1 MKMSKKSQLLSLIKS
16 YKDSQNNVYESILEV
31 NKNSELTPQGKEK
44 RINEIVEQFTPKV
57 INIHDNVMNLINGAI
72 EDLQKKWKANSSGRL
87 SDTGYQ
93 VGLANTISMI
103 EKGVITD
110 SEDFKNII
118 EVYKDDY
125 NALATIR
132 TLINSERVDL
142 LTLIPKDNREYIKKS
157 LNNLKNNIDNYIS
170 QYQIEN
176 DMSLIFNGMIDFI
189 ENRLRDDLSI
199 ISWEEMSNQ

>member
-1 MKMSKKSQLLSLIKS
+1 MSKKSQLLSLIKS

-132 TLINSERVDL
+132 KLINSERVDL
-142 LTLIPKDNREYIKKS
+142 LILIPKDNREYIKKS
-157 LNNLKNNIDNYIS
+157 LNDLKNNIDNYIS
-170 QYQIEN
+170 QYQIQN
-176 DMSLIFNGMIDFI
+176 DMNLVFNGMINFI

>member
-1 MKMSKKSQLLSLIKS
+1 MSKKSQLLSLIKS
-16 YKDSQNNVYESILEV
+16 YKDSQNKVYESIVEV
-31 NKNSELTPQGKEK
+31 NKNNELTLQGKEK
-44 RINEIVEQFTPKV
+44 RINEIVEQFTSKA
-57 INIHDNVMNLINGAI
+57 INIHDNAMNLISGAI
-72 EDLQKKWKANSSGRL
+72 EDLQNKWRANSTGRL

-132 TLINSERVDL
+132 TLIDSDKVDL

-157 LNNLKNNIDNYIS
+157 LNDLKNNIDNYIS
-170 QYQIEN
+170 QYQIES
-176 DMSLIFNGMIDFI
+176 DMNLVFNGMIDFI

>member
-1 MKMSKKSQLLSLIKS
+1 MSKKSQLLSLIKS
-16 YKDSQNNVYESILEV
+16 YKDSQNKVYESIVEV
-31 NKNSELTPQGKEK
+31 NKNNELTLQGKEK
-44 RINEIVEQFTPKV
+44 RINEIVEQFTSKA
-57 INIHDNVMNLINGAI
+57 INIHDNAMNLISGAI
-72 EDLQKKWKANSSGRL
+72 EDLQNKWRANSTGRL

-132 TLINSERVDL
+132 TLIDSDKVDL

-157 LNNLKNNIDNYIS
+157 LNDLKNNIDNYIS
-170 QYQIEN
+170 QYQIQN
-176 DMSLIFNGMIDFI
+176 DMNLVFNGMINFI

>member
-1 MKMSKKSQLLSLIKS
+1 MSKKSQLLSLIKS
-16 YKDSQNNVYESILEV
+16 YKDSQNKVYESIVEV
-31 NKNSELTPQGKEK
+31 NKNNELTLQGKEK
-44 RINEIVEQFTPKV
+44 RINEIVEQFTSKA
-57 INIHDNVMNLINGAI
+57 INIHDNAMNLISGAI
-72 EDLQKKWKANSSGRL
+72 EDLQNKWRANSTGRL

-93 VGLANTISMI
+93 VGLANTISRI

-132 TLINSERVDL
+132 TLIDSDKVDL

-157 LNNLKNNIDNYIS
+157 LNDLKNNIDNYIS
-170 QYQIEN
+170 QYQIQN
-176 DMSLIFNGMIDFI
+176 DMNLVFNGMINFI

>member
-1 MKMSKKSQLLSLIKS
+1 MSKKSQLLSLIKN
-16 YKDSQNNVYESILEV
+16 YKDSQNKVYESILEV
-31 NKNSELTPQGKEK
+31 NKNSEFTPQGKEK
-44 RINEIVEQFTPKV
+44 RINELVEQFTPNV
-57 INIHDNVMNLINGAI
+57 INIHDNAMNLINGAI
-72 EDLQKKWKANSSGRL
+72 EDLQKKWKANSTGRL

-93 VGLANTISMI
+93 IGLANTISMI

-132 TLINSERVDL
+132 TLITSDKVDL
-142 LTLIPKDNREYIKKS
+142 LMLIPKDNREYIKKS
-157 LNNLKNNIDNYIS
+157 LNDLKNNIDNYIS

-176 DMSLIFNGMIDFI
+176 DMNLVFNGMINFI

>member
-1 MKMSKKSQLLSLIKS
+1 MSKKSQLLSLIKN
-16 YKDSQNNVYESILEV
+16 YKDSQNKVYESILEV

-44 RINEIVEQFTPKV
+44 RINELVEQFTPKV

-72 EDLQKKWKANSSGRL
+72 EDLQNKWKANSTGRL

-132 TLINSERVDL
+132 TLISSDKVDL
-142 LTLIPKDNREYIKKS
+142 LILIPKDNREYIKKS
-157 LNNLKNNIDNYIS
+157 LNDLKNNIDNYIS

-176 DMSLIFNGMIDFI
+176 DMSLIFSGMINFI

-199 ISWEEMSNQ
+199 ISWEEMSDQ

>member
-1 MKMSKKSQLLSLIKS
+1 MSKKSQLLSLIKS
-16 YKDSQNNVYESILEV
+16 YKDSQNKVYESIVEV
-31 NKNSELTPQGKEK
+31 NKNNELTQQGKEK
-44 RINEIVEQFTPKV
+44 RINEIVEQFTSKA
-57 INIHDNVMNLINGAI
+57 INIHDNAMNLINGSI
-72 EDLQKKWKANSSGRL
+72 DDLQKKWKANSTGRL

-132 TLINSERVDL
+132 TFIDSERVDL

-157 LNNLKNNIDNYIS
+157 LNDLKNNIDNYIS
-170 QYQIEN
+170 QYQIQN
-176 DMSLIFNGMIDFI
+176 DMNLVFNGMINFI

>member
-1 MKMSKKSQLLSLIKS
+1 
-16 YKDSQNNVYESILEV
+16 
-31 NKNSELTPQGKEK
+31 
-44 RINEIVEQFTPKV
+44 
-57 INIHDNVMNLINGAI
+57 MNLINGAI
-72 EDLQKKWKANSSGRL
+72 EDLQKKWKANSTGRL

-157 LNNLKNNIDNYIS
+157 LNDLKNNIDNYIS
-170 QYQIEN
+170 QYQIQN
-176 DMSLIFNGMIDFI
+176 DMNLVFNGMINFI

>member
-1 MKMSKKSQLLSLIKS
+1 MSKKSQLLSLIKI
-16 YKDSQNNVYESILEV
+16 YKDSQNKVYESIVEV
-31 NKNSELTPQGKEK
+31 NKNNELTPQGKEK
-44 RINEIVEQFTPKV
+44 RINELVEQFIPKV
-57 INIHDNVMNLINGAI
+57 INIHDNAMNLINGAI
-72 EDLQKKWKANSSGRL
+72 EDLQKKWKANSTGRL

-132 TLINSERVDL
+132 TLIDSERVDL
-142 LTLIPKDNREYIKKS
+142 LILIPKDNREYIKKS
-157 LNNLKNNIDNYIS
+157 LNDLKNNIDNYIS
-170 QYQIEN
+170 QYQIQN
-176 DMSLIFNGMIDFI
+176 DMNLVFNGMINFI

>member
-1 MKMSKKSQLLSLIKS
+1 MSKKSQLLSLIKS
-16 YKDSQNNVYESILEV
+16 YKDSQNNVYESILEI

-44 RINEIVEQFTPKV
+44 RINELVEQFTPKV
-57 INIHDNVMNLINGAI
+57 INIHDNAMNLINGAI
-72 EDLQKKWKANSSGRL
+72 EDLQKKWKANSTGRL

-132 TLINSERVDL
+132 TLINSDKVDL
-142 LTLIPKDNREYIKKS
+142 LILIPKDNREYIKKT
-157 LNNLKNNIDNYIS
+157 LNDLKNIIDIYIR
-170 QYQIEN
+170 QFKIQN
-176 DMSLIFNGMIDFI
+176 DMNLVFNGMIIFI
-189 ENRLRDDLSI
+189 LSCLSDDLSI

>member
-1 MKMSKKSQLLSLIKS
+1 
-16 YKDSQNNVYESILEV
+16 
-31 NKNSELTPQGKEK
+31 
-44 RINEIVEQFTPKV
+44 
-57 INIHDNVMNLINGAI
+57 
-72 EDLQKKWKANSSGRL
+72 
-87 SDTGYQ
+87 
-93 VGLANTISMI
+93 MI

-132 TLINSERVDL
+132 TLIDSDKVDL

>member
-1 MKMSKKSQLLSLIKS
+1 MSKKSQLLSLIKS

-157 LNNLKNNIDNYIS
+157 LNDLKNNIDNYIS

-176 DMSLIFNGMIDFI
+176 DMNLVFNGMINFI

>member
-1 MKMSKKSQLLSLIKS
+1 MSKKSQLLSLIKS
-16 YKDSQNNVYESILEV
+16 YKDSQNKVYESIVEV

-44 RINEIVEQFTPKV
+44 RINELVDQFTPKV
-57 INIHDNVMNLINGAI
+57 INIHDNAMNLINGA
-72 EDLQKKWKANSSGRL
+72 NSTGRL
-87 SDTGYQ
+87 SDTRYQ

-132 TLINSERVDL
+132 TLIDSDKVDL

-170 QYQIEN
+170 QYQIES

>member
-1 MKMSKKSQLLSLIKS
+1 MSKKSQLLSLIKI
-16 YKDSQNNVYESILEV
+16 YKDSQNKVYESIVEV
-31 NKNSELTPQGKEK
+31 NKNNELTLQGKEK
-44 RINEIVEQFTPKV
+44 RINEIVEQFTSKA
-57 INIHDNVMNLINGAI
+57 INIHDNAMNLISGAI
-72 EDLQKKWKANSSGRL
+72 EDLQNKWRANSTGRL

-132 TLINSERVDL
+132 TLIDSDKVDL

-157 LNNLKNNIDNYIS
+157 LNDLKNNIDNYIS
-170 QYQIEN
+170 QYQIQN
-176 DMSLIFNGMIDFI
+176 DMNLVFNGMINFI

>member
-1 MKMSKKSQLLSLIKS
+1 MSKKSQLLSLIKS
-16 YKDSQNNVYESILEV
+16 YKDSQNKVYESIVEV

-44 RINEIVEQFTPKV
+44 RINELVDQFTPKV
-57 INIHDNVMNLINGAI
+57 INIHYNAMNLINGSI
-72 EDLQKKWKANSSGRL
+72 EDLQNKWKANSTGRL

-132 TLINSERVDL
+132 TLIDSERIDL

-170 QYQIEN
+170 QYQIQN
-176 DMSLIFNGMIDFI
+176 DMNLIFSGMIDFI

>member
-1 MKMSKKSQLLSLIKS
+1 M
-16 YKDSQNNVYESILEV
+16 
-31 NKNSELTPQGKEK
+31 
-44 RINEIVEQFTPKV
+44 
-57 INIHDNVMNLINGAI
+57 
-72 EDLQKKWKANSSGRL
+72 
-87 SDTGYQ
+87 
-93 VGLANTISMI
+93 
-103 EKGVITD
+103 
-110 SEDFKNII
+110 
-118 EVYKDDY
+118 
-125 NALATIR
+125 ATIR

>member
-1 MKMSKKSQLLSLIKS
+1 
-16 YKDSQNNVYESILEV
+16 
-31 NKNSELTPQGKEK
+31 
-44 RINEIVEQFTPKV
+44 
-57 INIHDNVMNLINGAI
+57 INIHDNAMNLINGAI
-72 EDLQKKWKANSSGRL
+72 EDLQNKWKANSTGRL
-87 SDTGYQ
+87 SDTRYQ

-132 TLINSERVDL
+132 TLIDSDKVDL

-170 QYQIEN
+170 QYQIES

>member
-1 MKMSKKSQLLSLIKS
+1 
-16 YKDSQNNVYESILEV
+16 
-31 NKNSELTPQGKEK
+31 
-44 RINEIVEQFTPKV
+44 
-57 INIHDNVMNLINGAI
+57 MNLINGSI
-72 EDLQKKWKANSSGRL
+72 EDLQNKWKANSTGRL

-132 TLINSERVDL
+132 TLIDSERIDL

-170 QYQIEN
+170 QYQIQN
-176 DMSLIFNGMIDFI
+176 DMNLIFSGMIDFI

>member
-157 LNNLKNNIDNYIS
+157 LNDLKNNIDNYIS

-176 DMSLIFNGMIDFI
+176 DMNLVFNGMINFI